1 MSRQRLPVED
11 WLAARSAS
19 PTSSGPKI
27 APRRPDPAPDR
38 RGLGRARRRLHLTL
52 DNRGRTERERA
63 LLFHLVGVVLLFSGL
78 ILAATALAAAR
89 RREVAGEI
97 AALLGLTRF
106 GVVLV
111 ASGALFLV
119 GTGLWLVEIWDG
131 VYSLGDGWIAAS
143 LGLLALSFVLGA
155 IGGQKPKQAR
165 QLAEGAAAQS

>member
-1 MSRQRLPVED
+1 M
-11 WLAARSAS
+11 
-19 PTSSGPKI
+19 
-27 APRRPDPAPDR
+27 
-38 RGLGRARRRLHLTL
+38 
-52 DNRGRTERERA
+52 TEREWA
-63 LLFHLVGVVLLFSGL
+63 LLFHLAGVVLLFSGL
-78 ILAATALAAAR
+78 VLAASALAAAR

-111 ASGALFLV
+111 AAGALLLV

-155 IGGQKPKQAR
+155 IGGQRPKQAR
-165 QLAEGAAAQS
+165 KLAERGGGTELRRLLDDRRSDVFNYPAALAVIAALVLMVWKPGS

>member
-1 MSRQRLPVED
+1 M
-11 WLAARSAS
+11 
-19 PTSSGPKI
+19 
-27 APRRPDPAPDR
+27 
-38 RGLGRARRRLHLTL
+38 
-52 DNRGRTERERA
+52 A
-63 LLFHLVGVVLLFSGL
+63 LLFHLAGVVLLFSGL
-78 ILAATALAAAR
+78 ILAAAALAAAR

-111 ASGALFLV
+111 AAGALLLV

-165 QLAEGAAAQS
+165 KLAEGGGGAELRRLLDDRRPDVFNYAAALAVIAALVLMVWKPGS

>member
-1 MSRQRLPVED
+1 M
-11 WLAARSAS
+11 
-19 PTSSGPKI
+19 
-27 APRRPDPAPDR
+27 
-38 RGLGRARRRLHLTL
+38 
-52 DNRGRTERERA
+52 TEREWA
-63 LLFHLVGVVLLFSGL
+63 LLFHLAGVVLLFSGL
-78 ILAATALAAAR
+78 TLAAAALAAAR

-97 AALLGLTRF
+97 AALLGLTRL

-111 ASGALFLV
+111 AAGALLLV

-165 QLAEGAAAQS
+165 KLAEGGGGGAELRRLLDDRRPDVFNYAAALAVIAALVLMVWKPGS

>member
-1 MSRQRLPVED
+1 M
-11 WLAARSAS
+11 
-19 PTSSGPKI
+19 
-27 APRRPDPAPDR
+27 
-38 RGLGRARRRLHLTL
+38 
-52 DNRGRTERERA
+52 TEREWA
-63 LLFHLVGVVLLFSGL
+63 LLFHLAGVVLLFSGL
-78 ILAATALAAAR
+78 ILAAAALAAAR

-111 ASGALFLV
+111 ATGALLLV

-165 QLAEGAAAQS
+165 KLAEAGGGAELRRLLDDRRPDAFNYAAALAVIAALVLMVWKPGS

>member
-1 MSRQRLPVED
+1 M
-11 WLAARSAS
+11 
-19 PTSSGPKI
+19 
-27 APRRPDPAPDR
+27 
-38 RGLGRARRRLHLTL
+38 
-52 DNRGRTERERA
+52 TEREWA
-63 LLFHLVGVVLLFSGL
+63 LLFHLAGVVLLFSGL
-78 ILAATALAAAR
+78 ILAAAALAAAR

-97 AALLGLTRF
+97 AALLGLTRV

-111 ASGALFLV
+111 AAGALLLV

-165 QLAEGAAAQS
+165 KLAERGGGAELRRLLDDRRADAFNYAAALAVIAALLLMVWKPGS

>member
-1 MSRQRLPVED
+1 M
-11 WLAARSAS
+11 
-19 PTSSGPKI
+19 
-27 APRRPDPAPDR
+27 
-38 RGLGRARRRLHLTL
+38 
-52 DNRGRTERERA
+52 TEREWA
-63 LLFHLVGVVLLFSGL
+63 LLFHLAGVVLLFSGL
-78 ILAATALAAAR
+78 ILAAAALAAAR

-97 AALLGLTRF
+97 AALLGLTRV

-111 ASGALFLV
+111 AAGALLLV

-165 QLAEGAAAQS
+165 KLAEGGGGGAELRRLLDDRRADAFNYAAALAVIAALVLMVWKPGS

>member
-1 MSRQRLPVED
+1 M
-11 WLAARSAS
+11 
-19 PTSSGPKI
+19 
-27 APRRPDPAPDR
+27 
-38 RGLGRARRRLHLTL
+38 
-52 DNRGRTERERA
+52 TEREWA
-63 LLFHLVGVVLLFSGL
+63 LLLHLAGVVLLFSGL
-78 ILAATALAAAR
+78 ILAASALAAAR

-111 ASGALFLV
+111 AAGALLLV
-119 GTGLWLVEIWDG
+119 GTGLWLVEIWNG

-165 QLAEGAAAQS
+165 KLAEADGGGAELRRLLDDRRPDAVNYAAALAVIAALVLMVWKPGS